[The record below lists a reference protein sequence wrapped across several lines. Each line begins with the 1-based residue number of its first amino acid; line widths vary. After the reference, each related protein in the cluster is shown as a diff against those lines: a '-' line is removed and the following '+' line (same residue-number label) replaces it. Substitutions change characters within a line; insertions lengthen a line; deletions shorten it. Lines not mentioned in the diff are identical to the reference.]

1 MTATVAFFNNKGGV
15 GKTTLACNYA
25 SFVANKGKRVAIV
38 DCDPQGNASQLL
50 LSDEQWLRLYDAE
63 SVDNTRTIYGIFRNI
78 LQGDSEIQENISLT
92 SSERFN
98 VDLLAGDSRLA
109 LVEDEISSSWGDF
122 AGGKQFGG
130 RRTLWAR
137 GLARYLERQGYDY
150 IVFDVS
156 PSLGA
161 LNRSILLGVDA
172 FVTPLGTD
180 LFSLHSIRNICD
192 WLNTINEGYADAY
205 DLTKKKV
212 KGDDLHSDILSPGVV
227 APRWGGFTTQQYLKT
242 SSGGKPIEAYER
254 FKLRIVEAAKSLKS
268 HGVDN
273 ILHDFSCA
281 QLGDIPNMFSMPNL
295 AHEAHAPIFSLK
307 SRDGLTGAQFTQRD
321 KYVSVLSEA
330 FNKLWVNVGA
340 SEEV

>member
-1 MTATVAFFNNKGGV
+1 MTKALAFFNNKGGV

-25 SFVANKGKRVAIV
+25 SFIASKGNKVVVV

-50 LSDEQWLRLYDAE
+50 LSDDQWLSLYDADKI
-63 SVDNTRTIYGIFRNI
+63 DNSRTVYGIFKNI
-78 LQGDSEIQENISLT
+78 IQGGAEIQEDISLT
-92 SSERFN
+92 SSIRFN

-137 GLARYLERQGYDY
+137 GLAAYFRREDYDY
-150 IVFDVS
+150 VIFDVS

-180 LFSLHSIRNICD
+180 LFSLHSIRNIHE
-192 WLNTINEGYADAY
+192 WLNTINENYLDAY
-205 DLTKKKV
+205 NATKKKA
-212 KGDDLHSDILSPGVV
+212 KGDDLHSDILAPEAV
-227 APRWGGFTTQQYLKT
+227 APRWAGFTTQQYLRT

-254 FKLRIVEAAKSLKS
+254 FKVRIVDAAMSLKK
-268 HGVDN
+268 HGVKN
-273 ILHDFSCA
+273 IVDDFSCA

-295 AHEAHAPIFSLK
+295 AHEAHSPIFALK
-307 SRDGLTGAQFTQRD
+307 SSDGLTGAQFTQRNN
-321 KYVSVLSEA
+321 YVDVLSDT
-330 FNKLWVNVGA
+330 FNKLWLNVG
-340 SEEV
+340 